1 MLQYKLEKPT
11 LINLLFLRLNYLW
24 YLNFKEKQSLLS
36 CPKHF
41 IDTISTST
49 LKYSA
54 RLIFLWHGGGVFNK
68 YMTIFHFF

>member
-11 LINLLFLRLNYLW
+11 LINLLFLRLDYLW
-24 YLNFKEKQSLLS
+24 YLNFKKNKQSLLS

-49 LKYSA
+49 
-54 RLIFLWHGGGVFNK
+54 
-68 YMTIFHFF
+68 